1 MDNKKVALTLTLGA
15 LNEAVDTEC
24 RVAITPESAQ
34 RLIKA
39 GIQPC
44 IEAGAGMKAGFQD
57 ADYEAVGVKILSKQ
71 DILGKSN
78 AVAYIS
84 VPDNK
89 TISSQSKGSFAVGLF
104 ASLLNKDIAAQ
115 FESAGITALD
125 IALLPR
131 KLSKAQSMDLMT
143 SQASVAGYKAVLL
156 AANEYPAFL
165 PMMTTAAGTIKPA
178 SVLILGAG
186 IAGLQAIGT
195 AKRLGSVVTAYD
207 VRPASKD
214 EVLSLGAKFL
224 DLAAFGGPDLSAG
237 QGEGGYARELTNEEK
252 AAQQAAVD
260 KAAATFDIIIT
271 TAQVPGRKPPVLLT
285 KAGVDNLKRGSVI
298 VDVAASSLGGNV
310 EGSKPE
316 ETVITP
322 NGVKIIGA
330 PNLPSTAPKTASNL
344 LARNIADIISY
355 FVSEGNFEVQE
366 GDELS
371 VLAISGKKVPSQKE
385 AK

>member
-1 MDNKKVALTLTLGA
+1 MDKKNVELTVTLGA
-15 LNEAVDTEC
+15 LNEAVGIEY

-39 GIQPC
+39 GVQPV
-44 IEAGAGMKAGFQD
+44 IEAGAGLKSGFQD
-57 ADYEAVGVKILSKQ
+57 SDYESVGVKIYSKAE
-71 DILGKSN
+71 ILGKSDI
-78 AVAYIS
+78 VAYLG
-84 VPDNK
+84 VPESS
-89 TISSQSKGSFAVGLF
+89 TIYLQSKGSFAVGLF
-104 ASLLNKDIAAQ
+104 ASLLHKDIAAQ

-125 IALLPR
+125 ITLLPR
-131 KLSKAQSMDLMT
+131 KLSKAQSMDVMT
-143 SQASVAGYKAVLL
+143 SQAFVAGYKAVLL
-156 AANEYPAFL
+156 AANEFPAFL

-195 AKRLGSVVTAYD
+195 AKRLGAVVTAYD
-207 VRPASKD
+207 VRPASKE

-237 QGEGGYARELTNEEK
+237 QGVGGYARELTDDEK
-252 AAQQAAVD
+252 KAQQAAVD
-260 KAAATFDIIIT
+260 KAASTFDIIIT

-285 KAGVDNLKRGSVI
+285 KAGVDGLKRGSVI

-310 EGSKPE
+310 EGSQPE
-316 ETVITP
+316 MTIMTP

-344 LARNIADIISY
+344 FSRNVGDIVAHFIIDGKLK
-355 FVSEGNFEVQE
+355 VKED
-366 GDELS
+366 DELA
-371 VLAISGKKVPSQKE
+371 VLAISGKIEKQEVK
-385 AK
+385 